1 MIVVDTNLLVYL
13 HVEGEHT
20 ARAERILRKDAAWA
34 APLLWR
40 SEFRNMLAGLVRGRA
55 LRIEEAVVIVRQA
68 EQAMAGREYSVVSH
82 EVLQLA
88 ARSGC
93 SAYDCEFVALAED
106 LGASLVTSDR
116 RILKAFPSVAVA
128 PARFIAAS
136 T

>member
-1 MIVVDTNLLVYL
+1 DTNLLVYL

-88 ARSGC
+88 ARS
-93 SAYDCEFVALAED
+93 AYDCEFVALAED

-128 PARFIAAS
+128 PSTFIAAS

>member
-1 MIVVDTNLLVYL
+1 
-13 HVEGEHT
+13 
-20 ARAERILRKDAAWA
+20 
-34 APLLWR
+34 
-40 SEFRNMLAGLVRGRA
+40 MLAGLVRGRA

-93 SAYDCEFVALAED
+93 SAFDCEFVALAED